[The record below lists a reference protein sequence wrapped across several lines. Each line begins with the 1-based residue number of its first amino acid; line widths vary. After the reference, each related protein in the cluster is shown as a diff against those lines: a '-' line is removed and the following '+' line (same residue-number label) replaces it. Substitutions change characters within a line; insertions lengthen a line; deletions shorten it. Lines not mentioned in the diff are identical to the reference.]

1 MERKKVEVTGENEGL
16 SREAL
21 EHFQAKRVREG
32 DPMAALVR
40 EEEQ

>member
-1 MERKKVEVTGENEGL
+1 MEVTGENEGV